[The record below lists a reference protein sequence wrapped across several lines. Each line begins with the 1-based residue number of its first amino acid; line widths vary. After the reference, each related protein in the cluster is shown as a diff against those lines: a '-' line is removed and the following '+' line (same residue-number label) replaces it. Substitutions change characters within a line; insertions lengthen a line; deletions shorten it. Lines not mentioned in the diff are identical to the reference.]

1 MSKLTQ
7 NKNGS
12 LSYEKDDPIPI
23 PKKKAGR
30 KPTYIH
36 KCSEKNTIIQLLEN
50 NRKLNLIIGGNGDPE
65 KGLAFIAKSNIQAI
79 AVIKEDITY
88 IKNKLSA
95 TITAATTAA
104 SSLEQYKLEVK
115 NFELGKESVESEI
128 EKDEE
133 RKNVARSLALTQR
146 RDLWYKIFTSAGLI
160 VTIIGLAIAIY
171 FGVRNDKIPAQL
183 EATKEEINT
192 KIEQGDGVSKVTR
205 GGYVKYNDQGMSDSI
220 KLY

>member
-12 LSYEKDDPIPI
+12 LSYEKDDPIPV
-23 PKKKAGR
+23 PKKKTGR

-50 NRKLNLIIGGNGDPE
+50 NQKLNLIIGGNGDPE

-128 EKDEE
+128 EKDVE
-133 RKNVARSLALTQR
+133 RQNVAKSLALTKS
-146 RDLWYKIFTSAGLI
+146 RDMWYKIFTI
-160 VTIIGLAIAIY
+160 VGLAIAIY
-171 FGVRNDKIPAQL
+171 FGVRNNRIPAQL

-192 KIEQGDGVSKVTR
+192 RIDQQDGVSKVTR